1 MIGEYLEIYLEMVF
15 VIDDVIV
22 SSERVSKT
30 GADGTLLTEAK
41 FINLSLHHLEQV
53 SQT

>member
-1 MIGEYLEIYLEMVF
+1 MTIIYGKYSEDCLEIILLLM
-15 VIDDVIV
+15 I

-41 FINLSLHHLEQV
+41 YINLSLHHLEQV
-53 SQT
+53 S